1 MNISENFLL
10 ENGFVKKQDD
20 ETYFE
25 STLNSSE
32 PSTTIYVF
40 TDEVSMQIG
49 GNGKLRTLS
58 IDSEPQLL
66 LFISNLQSVLQ

>member
-10 ENGFVKKQDD
+10 ENGFDKKQGD

-25 STLNSSE
+25 STLNSST
-32 PSTTIYVF
+32 PFTTIYVF
-40 TDEVSMQIG
+40 SDGVSLQIG
-49 GNGKLRTLS
+49 GNGKLRSLS

-66 LFISNLQSVLQ
+66 IFINNLQSVLQ

>member
-10 ENGFVKKQDD
+10 ENGFVKKQDN

-66 LFISNLQSVLQ
+66 VFISNLQSVLQ

>member
-10 ENGFVKKQDD
+10 ENGFEKKQGD

-66 LFISNLQSVLQ
+66 VFISNLQSFLQ

>member
-10 ENGFVKKQDD
+10 ENGFEKKQDD

-66 LFISNLQSVLQ
+66 VFISNLQSVLN

>member
-10 ENGFVKKQDD
+10 ENGFEKKQGD

-25 STLNSSE
+25 STLNSSS
-32 PSTTIYVF
+32 PFTTVYVF
-40 TDEVSMQIG
+40 SNEVSMQIG

-66 LFISNLQSVLQ
+66 VFISNLQSVLN